1 MEKLLSYPLS
11 VVYYFCFG
19 LCLVI
24 FHPIQWICLNVF
36 GYQTH
41 KKSVDYLNFFLVR
54 CTNILGTTY
63 TFKNRELIPENAPII
78 TPINGNGSDDYYI
91 AINDMVREKILTAH
105 RITSPEIFGIMT
117 PGKLGGKDEVTDA
130 YLLFLNTVIRPYQ
143 QILLSEIEN
152 FLHLMYPTAGEFSV
166 GVQQLR
172 LFSDGETEVDVVT
185 SVEAEAGEDKT
196 LEAEIEQTDQQ
207 AENEAVTIL

>member
-1 MEKLLSYPLS
+1 
-11 VVYYFCFG
+11 
-19 LCLVI
+19 
-24 FHPIQWICLNVF
+24 
-36 GYQTH
+36 
-41 KKSVDYLNFFLVR
+41 
-54 CTNILGTTY
+54 
-63 TFKNRELIPENAPII
+63 
-78 TPINGNGSDDYYI
+78 
-91 AINDMVREKILTAH
+91 MVREKILTAH

-185 SVEAEAGEDKT
+185 SVESESGEDKA

-207 AENEAVTIL
+207 AENEAVAIL

>member
-1 MEKLLSYPLS
+1 MLLKLLQLM
-11 VVYYFCFG
+11 VM
-19 LCLVI
+19 
-24 FHPIQWICLNVF
+24 
-36 GYQTH
+36 
-41 KKSVDYLNFFLVR
+41 
-54 CTNILGTTY
+54 
-63 TFKNRELIPENAPII
+63 EA
-78 TPINGNGSDDYYI
+78 DDYYI

-143 QILLSEIEN
+143 QILLSEVEN
-152 FLHLMYPTAGEFSV
+152 FLHLMFPTAGEFSV

-185 SVEAEAGEDKT
+185 SVESEAGEDKQ
-196 LEAEIEQTDQQ
+196 LEAEIEATDRQV
-207 AENEAVTIL
+207 ENEEIAIL